1 MLEKSL
7 PSLSQI
13 QAERKRRE
21 QSDIVKWAESNFYIK
36 ETSQPI
42 KFYPHQAAVLRYAFK
57 RDEKGNFRF
66 QTVIYSTPKKSGKTT
81 VAGAVVRWSA
91 ETWGKY
97 NEIYCIGN
105 DLEQAKERSFKA
117 VKTSIELDPLFDRQ
131 HNLLPDKWSL
141 AAESM
146 TCRAT
151 GSKIKAIAA
160 DYRGE
165 AGSNPALSVW
175 CVSQDTEMLTK
186 DGWKTLLNLTMA
198 DEIATLNISTG
209 YMEWQKPNY
218 INRTHYTGS
227 MVRFKHRRAEFLVT
241 PQHRV
246 LGQFTTHSRYNKNVR
261 AGKWEYKEAQDLA
274 HDKYAAGWLKADA
287 KWQGVDSGIS
297 EDEASLLGYYISEG
311 CISWSKRKGIPCA
324 KSIIIAQDKIAN
336 LPTYNKIKGLLDRLE
351 LSYRAYKSGFFI
363 PNEKLAQEFY
373 PLGVSNQKYIP
384 SLLKNS
390 PENILR
396 AFFLAYLEGDGWL
409 AGKDGYQCTTTSQKL
424 ADDLM
429 EIGMKLGFN
438 PRLMSS
444 KRRKSNHNIAY
455 RLSFSQHPIY
465 WQRYDQHWSF
475 EDYDGVVGC
484 PSVPN
489 KNFYMRYRGKAIWT
503 GNTELWGYIHEDA
516 VRFWAEMAPSPI
528 VKNSMRMIETYA
540 GFEGES
546 ELLWGLYQSG
556 VLEGRQLTAGE
567 IGLDAFEE
575 SPNPDDKVPCYVNEA
590 AGIFA
595 YWDDGDQAHRMP
607 WQRGEEGKRYY
618 ASESA
623 TQKPNQ
629 MSRLHGN
636 KWVRAE
642 SSFVPIEWWDACLNP
657 LPLKVGEKTPLVIGL
672 DAAVS
677 GDCFALVVVSR
688 DPLNPKLGIAVRAC
702 RVWTPPKGGKIDF
715 VGPEEAVKEFC
726 KLYNVIECCYDPY
739 QLYDMGTRLT
749 KAGICW
755 MNSFD
760 QGNKR
765 LEADKGLYD
774 LILQKR
780 IRHDGNPDLREH
792 IANANAKQSTDTD
805 SKMRIVKKAESRKID
820 LLVSLSMCSFEC
832 LRLNI

>member
-1 MLEKSL
+1 MNKLLEKSL

-21 QSDIVKWAESNFYIK
+21 QSDIIKWAESNFYIK

-42 KFYPHQAAVLRYAFK
+42 KFYNHQAAVLRYAFK

-66 QTVIYSTPKKSGKTT
+66 QTFIYSTPKKSGKTT
-81 VAGAVVRWSA
+81 VAGAVVRWAA

-131 HNLLPDKWSL
+131 HNQLPDKWSL

-175 CVSQDTEMLTK
+175 
-186 DGWKTLLNLTMA
+186 
-198 DEIATLNISTG
+198 
-209 YMEWQKPNY
+209 
-218 INRTHYTGS
+218 
-227 MVRFKHRRAEFLVT
+227 
-241 PQHRV
+241 
-246 LGQFTTHSRYNKNVR
+246 
-261 AGKWEYKEAQDLA
+261 
-274 HDKYAAGWLKADA
+274 
-287 KWQGVDSGIS
+287 
-297 EDEASLLGYYISEG
+297 
-311 CISWSKRKGIPCA
+311 
-324 KSIIIAQDKIAN
+324 
-336 LPTYNKIKGLLDRLE
+336 
-351 LSYRAYKSGFFI
+351 
-363 PNEKLAQEFY
+363 
-373 PLGVSNQKYIP
+373 
-384 SLLKNS
+384 
-390 PENILR
+390 
-396 AFFLAYLEGDGWL
+396 
-409 AGKDGYQCTTTSQKL
+409 
-424 ADDLM
+424 
-429 EIGMKLGFN
+429 
-438 PRLMSS
+438 
-444 KRRKSNHNIAY
+444 
-455 RLSFSQHPIY
+455 
-465 WQRYDQHWSF
+465 
-475 EDYDGVVGC
+475 
-484 PSVPN
+484 
-489 KNFYMRYRGKAIWT
+489 
-503 GNTELWGYIHEDA
+503 TELWGYIHEEA

-556 VLEGRQLTAGE
+556 VLEGRQITAGE

-623 TQKPNQ
+623 TQTPNQ

-636 KWVRAE
+636 KWVSAE

-677 GDCFALVVVSR
+677 GDCFALMVVSR
-688 DPLNPKLGIAVRAC
+688 DPLNPRQGIAVRAC

-715 VGPEEAVKEFC
+715 IGPEETVKEFC
-726 KLYNVIECCYDPY
+726 RLYNVIECCYDPY

-765 LEADKGLYD
+765 MEADKGLYD

-780 IRHDGNPDLREH
+780 IRHDGNADLREH